1 MAPKADAPPAFDPA
15 ELPPPKATASML
27 VRFCAR

>member
-1 MAPKADAPPAFDPA
+1 MAAKAEVPPFDPN
-15 ELPPPKATASML
+15 ELTPPKDAASML